1 MWCPKCKN
9 EYVAGIVTC
18 ADCGIALVDSLEEY
32 EAELADEQA
41 VSFVSTDNMDDSNS
55 DSASAHGEAEPA
67 EKTARSAHAYVS
79 TKSKAEDMKS
89 TAYTFTITGILGIVF
104 LILFGAGV
112 LPVHTASYM
121 KVLICIV
128 MGAMF
133 AIFLFIGIRSFRQI
147 KILATA
153 ADSEEKL
160 LSDTLAW
167 FHASY
172 QAADIDADIDKNQ
185 PEETLYFARYDKMH
199 DILIEKYPDMEESLL
214 DHAIELLYAEL
225 F

>member
-9 EYVAGIVTC
+9 EYVAGIATC
-18 ADCGIALVDSLEEY
+18 ADCGIALVDSLTEY
-32 EAELADEQA
+32 EAELVKEQKTAYISIDNTDCDNLNRASCDE
-41 VSFVSTDNMDDSNS
+41 T
-55 DSASAHGEAEPA
+55 EPE
-67 EKTARSAHAYVS
+67 EKTTRPAHAYVS
-79 TKSKAEDMKS
+79 TKSKAEDMRS

-133 AIFLFIGIRSFRQI
+133 AIFLLIGIRSFRQI
-147 KILATA
+147 KILANA
-153 ADSEEKL
+153 AESEEML

-167 FHASY
+167 FRTSY
-172 QAADIDADIDKNQ
+172 QAADIDADLNKNQ
-185 PEETLYFARYDKMH
+185 PEETLYFTRYDKMH
-199 DILIEKYPDMEESLL
+199 RILIEKYPDMEESLL
-214 DHAIELLYAEL
+214 DHVIELLYAEL